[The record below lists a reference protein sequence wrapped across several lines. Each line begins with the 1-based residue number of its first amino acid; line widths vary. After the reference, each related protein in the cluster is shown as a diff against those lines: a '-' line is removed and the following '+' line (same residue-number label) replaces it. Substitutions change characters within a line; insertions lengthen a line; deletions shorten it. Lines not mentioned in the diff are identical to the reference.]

1 MKFIFTI
8 LIFLVSFIITAQE
21 NNSKVIDIVQ
31 KKLNELKIPG
41 LQVAVVHN
49 NKVEVLESLGY
60 ANVPFSIKTNDS
72 TMFSINSI
80 AKIFASTAIMQLVEK
95 DEISID
101 QPIVKYLDSLPQKWG
116 NITIRQLLS
125 HTSGLPE
132 IEDSETEDLI
142 GGKGQ
147 DSAWI
152 AVQRLPLLSQP
163 GEKFNYNATNYLLIQ
178 KIIEKYGKMPY
189 EEFIKKNQFDI
200 VGMNNTHFGHS
211 FEVVKNQSPTYCY
224 YYLDT
229 SIGDY
234 VKGNTL
240 LEVSETFPTMLR
252 ADAGVFSTA
261 SDLVKWITGL
271 QSGVFLKKNNIRQM
285 WNPVKLLDGTFGGFG
300 GILNAYSLG
309 WPVIKR
315 KEHTAVAPIGGGR
328 ASLNIYP
335 EDQLSIIL
343 LTNLSGIPTY
353 EIVDDIAQ
361 LYFEK

>member
-1 MKFIFTI
+1 MKFIYTI
-8 LIFLVSFIITAQE
+8 LIFLGSFTITAQE
-21 NNSKVIDIVQ
+21 NKSKVIDTIQ
-31 KKLNELKIPG
+31 NKLKELKIPG
-41 LQVAVVHN
+41 LQVAIIHN
-49 NKVEVLESLGY
+49 NEIEVLESFGY

-95 DEISID
+95 DQISID
-101 QPIVKYLDSLPQKWG
+101 QPIENYLDSLPQKW
-116 NITIRQLLS
+116 NSITIRQLLS

-132 IEDSETEDLI
+132 IEDSETEGLI

-152 AVQRLPLLSQP
+152 AVQNLPLLSQP

-178 KIIEKYGKMPY
+178 KIIEKYGKLPY
-189 EEFIKKNQFDI
+189 EEFLQKNQFDI

-211 FEVVKNQSPTYCY
+211 FEVKENQSPTYCY
-224 YYLDT
+224 YYLDK

-252 ADAGVFSTA
+252 ADAGAFSTA
-261 SDLVKWITGL
+261 SDLAKWIIGL
-271 QSGVFLKKNNIRQM
+271 QSGAFLKKNNVRQM
-285 WNPVKLLDGTFGGFG
+285 WSPVKLKNGTFGGFG
-300 GILNAYSLG
+300 GMLNAYALG

-335 EDQLSIIL
+335 DDQLSIIL

-353 EIVDDIAQ
+353 EIVDDIAK